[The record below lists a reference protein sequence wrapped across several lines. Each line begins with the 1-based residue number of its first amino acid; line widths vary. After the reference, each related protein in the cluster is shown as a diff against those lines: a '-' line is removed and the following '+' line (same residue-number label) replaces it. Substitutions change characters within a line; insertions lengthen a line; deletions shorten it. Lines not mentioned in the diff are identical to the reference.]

1 MEYILQPKPDG
12 TKKKTTRLRDF
23 HLAGWAY
30 ASKYRWQDTKQR
42 HMKNDALNASLV
54 TCDEPTT
61 MSAQAGVGV
70 VRRPKKTPH
79 KNKLELPL
87 SIVFQTLMRA
97 ADIDGRMPDSPWQ
110 LSGVWSRFFRF
121 ISWSH
126 QRNCDNW
133 WLNNFTLCLNTMFA
147 HR

>member
-97 ADIDGRMPDSPWQ
+97 ADIDGRMPGLAVAAVRSLEPVLQVHFVISSKELRQ
-110 LSGVWSRFFRF
+110 LM
-121 ISWSH
+121 
-126 QRNCDNW
+126 
-133 WLNNFTLCLNTMFA
+133 TK
-147 HR
+147 